1 MQEGDRVMVY
11 DSPGHPLDHYLYAQ
25 VLTVNAA
32 GAMVLVD
39 HPGNASHGQQKF
51 VKAEKIITAADAQ
64 KLQAAAQESLR
75 TERDSVRVKMLRE
88 HVQHFGFVAAELS

>member
-11 DSPGHPLDHYLYAQ
+11 DSPGHPLDHYLYAN

-32 GAMVLVD
+32 GAVVLVD

-51 VKAEKIITAADAQ
+51 VPAAKIITAADAQ
-64 KLQAAAQESLR
+64 KLQAAAQEALR
-75 TERDSVRVKMLRE
+75 TERDSVKIKTLRE
-88 HVQHFGFVAAELS
+88 QVQHFGFVAAELS